1 MNFEKLFNL
10 INLKTT
16 ISIRFNLQILLYTFL
31 VLSMVIFI
39 LLSI

>member
-16 ISIRFNLQILLYTFL
+16 ILIRFNLQVLLYTFL
-31 VLSMVIFI
+31 VLSMVVFI